1 MASSTFV
8 KGMEDLSVA
17 SGDSAGFQFRAK
29 CGCCTKVAFTSEFIP
44 FSQPGGKGVFSKVFS
59 KGADPAPKANSQAWA
74 DEHKK
79 VAEAFAD
86 AVEGNFTYCPKCGKY
101 VCEKCWNTV
110 RDMCLNCCAQFARSA
125 YDDPYFRQKKEEQKC
140 AQCGAVVTGAKF
152 CPKCG
157 TKVIPKGTCPKCSH
171 KVPDDAAF
179 CPECGSKIK

>member
-8 KGMEDLSVA
+8 KSMQDLSKPD
-17 SGDSAGFQFRAK
+17 GDNPGFQFQMK
-29 CGCCTKVAFTSEFIP
+29 CPTCTKASYTSEFIQY
-44 FSQPGGKGVFSKVFS
+44 SQGKKGVFSKVFN
-59 KGADPAPKANSQAWA
+59 KGSEPAPVQDTAWL

-86 AVEGNFTYCPKCGKY
+86 AIESRFTYCPKCDKY

-110 RDMCLNCCAQFARSA
+110 RDMCMSCCAKFARAA
-125 YDDPYFRQKKEEQKC
+125 YDDPYFRQKKDEQKC
-140 AQCGAVVTGAKF
+140 NACGTNVAGAKF

-157 TKVIPKGTCPKCSH
+157 AKVIPKGFCPQCSH

-179 CPECGSKIK
+179 CPECGQKMK